1 MSFARKFAL
10 ASVVFATAFG
20 VAGQAHAVRLFKGVA
35 IITAR
40 TNTPACVLQYDVLE
54 SFVVIYD
61 ANLGAEP
68 TPERFSI
75 MSNNGSLLLTSTD
88 ATKTL
93 RGGGTISIA
102 GNILARPVAV
112 PTTNA
117 VFGISAVVQNTST
130 VTMSATIH
138 NAGLPGCSV
147 TIRGALTLMPP
158 GAF

>member
-1 MSFARKFAL
+1 MPFARKSIL
-10 ASVVFATAFG
+10 ASIAFATALG

-35 IITAR
+35 VITAR
-40 TNTPACVLQYDVLE
+40 SNTPACVLQYDVSQ

-61 ANLGAEP
+61 ANLGTEP
-68 TPERFSI
+68 FPERFAI

-88 ATKTL
+88 ATRTL
-93 RGGGTISIA
+93 RGEGTVSIA
-102 GNILARPVAV
+102 GHVLAKPVQV

-117 VFGISAVVQNTST
+117 IFGISAVTQTTST

-147 TIRGALTLMPP
+147 TIRGALTFIPP
-158 GAF
+158 GGF